1 MSVREIEAR
10 LASTVEDKVLQ
21 RLGYRE
27 AEVNLPDLTVVQ
39 PRPPVR
45 ELTQGQARQ
54 RVAEQVLT
62 SLTEG
67 YRPVTLFEVLVP
79 RTYPPSQVRAEGVWR
94 VHLDGEEPTDC
105 KALLIQRGDARWS
118 VILAP
123 QRRSYPSL

>member
-10 LASTVEDKVLQ
+10 LASQVEDKVLE

-27 AEVNLPDLTVVQ
+27 AEVTLPDRTVVQ

-45 ELTQGQARQ
+45 ELTQAQAKQ
-54 RVAEQVLT
+54 KVAEQILT

-79 RTYPPSQVRAEGVWR
+79 RTYPPSQVRAEGVWGIS
-94 VHLDGEEPTDC
+94 LDGEDPTDC
-105 KALLIQRGDARWS
+105 KALLIHRGDARWS

-123 QRRSYPSL
+123 QRRTYPSL